1 MKIVSS
7 QIVAIVL
14 ISSLTHNDA
23 FAPRRPH
30 QRVALTKHSVLR
42 LDSEEETKTKEEEED
57 ESFAPSKIPKTLRI
71 SGKGIPKRTD
81 KVQLLDTST
90 YESSLIESWD
100 PDFFVVG
107 LPYNLDGSNSEFL
120 QRALKFAN
128 RLNGRFNIPTFGIDE
143 RLSSETARE
152 KYKIESSK
160 NAIRKE
166 IDDVAAQ
173 IILETWFSEYN
184 KKTSPDQAR

>member
-1 MKIVSS
+1 MVINRLPTDCSKPVTVMSFDYGTVKIGIAIGQSISSTAEPVTIIKAKDGIPDWS
-7 QIVAIVL
+7 QI
-14 ISSLTHNDA
+14 T
-23 FAPRRPH
+23 
-30 QRVALTKHSVLR
+30 
-42 LDSEEETKTKEEEED
+42 
-57 ESFAPSKIPKTLRI
+57 
-71 SGKGIPKRTD
+71 
-81 KVQLLDTST
+81 
-90 YESSLIESWD
+90 SLIESWD

-143 RLSSETARE
+143 RLSSKAATE
-152 KYKIESSK
+152 KFKTGNTK
-160 NAIRKE
+160 NSVRKE

-184 KKTSPDQAR
+184 KKTSVDQAR

>member
-1 MKIVSS
+1 MVINRLPTDCSKPVTVMSFDYGTVKIGIAIGQSISSTAEPLTIIKAKDGIPDWS
-7 QIVAIVL
+7 QI
-14 ISSLTHNDA
+14 T
-23 FAPRRPH
+23 
-30 QRVALTKHSVLR
+30 
-42 LDSEEETKTKEEEED
+42 
-57 ESFAPSKIPKTLRI
+57 
-71 SGKGIPKRTD
+71 
-81 KVQLLDTST
+81 
-90 YESSLIESWD
+90 SLIENWD

-143 RLSSETARE
+143 RLSSEAAKE
-152 KYKIESSK
+152 KYKIGSLK
-160 NAIRKE
+160 NTIRKE

-184 KKTSPDQAR
+184 KNTSLNLVR